1 MPYLI
6 LAIFILA
13 MLYPYYYHKS
23 QQKNK
28 AYFAECLSRDIYYP
42 NTDYIREN
50 DMMEPVKS
58 DKAVMLEIA
67 EKYMKNPDF
76 EDEYLRRYKLGFELY
91 REENR
96 EDLEAYL
103 LKRHEEKMK
112 DPDYA
117 SAYETYAKLE
127 KKGDVQGRLYKKFKD
142 VRDAKPSKKNFKE
155 NVQRLRSRKEK

>member
-1 MPYLI
+1 
-6 LAIFILA
+6 
-13 MLYPYYYHKS
+13 
-23 QQKNK
+23 
-28 AYFAECLSRDIYYP
+28 
-42 NTDYIREN
+42 
-50 DMMEPVKS
+50 MMEPVKS

-91 REENR
+91 KEENR